1 MGYAVGLIRNLT
13 SAAGA
18 VAGLVLIMAFMMIEA
33 VKYPQKLL
41 DALSSS
47 GAVSESLARFGESM
61 RSYVLINFV
70 FGLIQAVLNT
80 ALLLAL
86 GVDFAILWGL
96 VSFVLSFLPNVG
108 FVLALVPPALLALLQ
123 YGFGRA
129 IGVVVG
135 FALVNVIV
143 DTLIKPRFVGESLD
157 LSPAVVLLSLIFW
170 SWMLGPSG
178 ALLAV
183 PLSLAMKF
191 MFESFDETHWI
202 AHLMSD
208 AKPASAAESASSA

>member
-1 MGYAVGLIRNLT
+1 
-13 SAAGA
+13 
-18 VAGLVLIMAFMMIEA
+18 
-33 VKYPQKLL
+33 
-41 DALSSS
+41 
-47 GAVSESLARFGESM
+47 
-61 RSYVLINFV
+61 
-70 FGLIQAVLNT
+70 
-80 ALLLAL
+80 
-86 GVDFAILWGL
+86 
-96 VSFVLSFLPNVG
+96 LPNVG
-108 FVLALVPPALLALLQ
+108 FVLALIPPALLALLQ

-135 FALVNVIV
+135 FAVVNIIV
-143 DTLIKPRFVGESLD
+143 DTFIKPRFVGESLD

-191 MFESFDETHWI
+191 LFESFDETHWI

-208 AKPASAAESASSA
+208 AKPAAKVPPASASR